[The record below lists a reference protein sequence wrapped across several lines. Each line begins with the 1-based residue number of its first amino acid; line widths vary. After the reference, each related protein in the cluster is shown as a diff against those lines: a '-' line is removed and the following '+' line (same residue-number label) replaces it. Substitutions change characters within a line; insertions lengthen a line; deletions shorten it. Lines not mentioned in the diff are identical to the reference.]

1 MRDTGRTAT
10 AERRLYVTICIFTKL
25 KWSDD
30 GEILEMSPYFKVETL
45 ESFDGE
51 SVAVDKM

>member
-45 ESFDGE
+45 DSFDEE

>member
-1 MRDTGRTAT
+1 MRDTDKTAT
-10 AERRLYVTICIFTKL
+10 AERRLYVTLCIFTKL

>member
-10 AERRLYVTICIFTKL
+10 AERRLYVTLCIFTKL

-45 ESFDGE
+45 DSFYEE